1 MEKRATVVDMDRRP
15 VAQRPKQLLGSVD
28 NTLRLLQMLRDTGA
42 LKLTDAAEELGIS
55 PSTAHR
61 LLSMLVYRGFSVQ
74 DESRIY
80 HPGPGIVA
88 NATADSAYR
97 RLLAIVRRHLATLT
111 ARTGET
117 SNVMV
122 RVGTTTRFL
131 ASEEGKDLDRVSSRA
146 GEILPA
152 RHTSGGQALL
162 AELDDTILVQ
172 LYRSRSSQASGEYLD
187 SEQFLRFRKR
197 LDLVRLTGSALNLE
211 RTERGVA
218 ARGMAVHGP
227 NGEAA
232 AAISVAVP
240 SARSDSLSSPAVL
253 RELTRAVGA
262 CEAELSGDGSG

>member
-1 MEKRATVVDMDRRP
+1 MDRRRIAEKP
-15 VAQRPKQLLGSVD
+15 THLLQSVD

-42 LKLTDAAEELGIS
+42 LKLTDAAAELQVS

-74 DESRIY
+74 DESRVY
-80 HPGPGIVA
+80 HPGPGLVA
-88 NATADSAYR
+88 NAGVQSAHR
-97 RLLAIVRRHLATLT
+97 RLLQIARPHLVALS

-131 ASEEGKDLDRVSSRA
+131 ASEEGTDIVRIGSRA

-162 AELDDTILVQ
+162 AELDPRILAH
-172 LYRSRSSQASGEYLD
+172 LYRSRSAQASGEFLD
-187 SEQFLRFRKR
+187 DKEFALFVGGLETIRRN
-197 LDLVRLTGSALNLE
+197 GSAMNRE

-227 NGEAA
+227 DGSAV

-240 SARSDSLSSPAVL
+240 TRRSQALGSEEVRSALDASCRDCGLDLA
-253 RELTRAVGA
+253 AVG
-262 CEAELSGDGSG
+262 

>member
-1 MEKRATVVDMDRRP
+1 MDRRRI
-15 VAQRPKQLLGSVD
+15 AQQPKHLLQSVD
-28 NTLRLLQMLRDTGA
+28 NTLRLLQLLRDTGA
-42 LKLTDAAEELGIS
+42 LKLTDAAEELQVS
-55 PSTAHR
+55 SSTAHR

-74 DESRIY
+74 DESRVY

-88 NATADSAYR
+88 NSGAHSAHR
-97 RLLAIVRRHLATLT
+97 RLLRIVRPHLVAIS

-131 ASEEGKDLDRVSSRA
+131 ASEEGTDTVRIGSRA

-162 AELDDTILVQ
+162 AELDPEVLTH
-172 LYRSRSSQASGEYLD
+172 LYRSGSAQASGEYLD
-187 SEQFLRFRKR
+187 EKEFRGFRRQLESILRIGTATNR
-197 LDLVRLTGSALNLE
+197 E

-218 ARGMAVHGP
+218 ARGIAIHGP
-227 NGEAA
+227 DGTAV

-240 SARSDSLSSPAVL
+240 IHRSEILDSERIRTALAATAR
-253 RELTRAVGA
+253 A
-262 CEAELSGDGSG
+262 CEAELRDDR

>member
-1 MEKRATVVDMDRRP
+1 MDRRRIAEKP
-15 VAQRPKQLLGSVD
+15 THLLHSVD

-42 LKLTDAAEELGIS
+42 LKLTDAADELQVS

-74 DESRIY
+74 DESRVY

-88 NATADSAYR
+88 NAGAHSAHR
-97 RLLAIVRRHLATLT
+97 RLLQIVRPHLLVLS

-131 ASEEGKDLDRVSSRA
+131 ASEEGTDIVRIGSRA

-162 AELDDTILVQ
+162 AELDPQVLAS
-172 LYRSRSSQASGEYLD
+172 LYRSRSAQASGEFMD
-187 SEQFLRFRKR
+187 AEEFARFMRGLEMIR
-197 LDLVRLTGSALNLE
+197 HSGSAMNKE

-227 NGEAA
+227 DGSTV

-240 SARSDSLSSPAVL
+240 SRRSETLGGEMVRNALDAAARD
-253 RELTRAVGA
+253 
-262 CEAELSGDGSG
+262 CEADLAAG